1 MERCGRALFRA
12 ALCLLPAALR
22 LRVGRALLEV
32 FEARQRAA
40 LGSGVRVILL
50 LWARELA
57 GVVRMAWGARRRDE
71 WSMRADL
78 VLDRSPGFKRRA
90 VGSRRTREP
99 AWDVLLQDVRFG
111 LRSASRRP
119 APYLLALTTC
129 ALGIGSSVAMFSVV
143 DVVLLRPLPYPD
155 AARVMT
161 LYPTLPA
168 WRGHP
173 SLDAGWNR
181 ANFSHPEF
189 FEWLERQTS
198 FVQADLLGR
207 QASTLFGEEGAQRI
221 TLGLATNGL
230 FGTLGASLILGRSF
244 SEEDARPSAPAVALI
259 SHALWQSRFGGSHDV
274 IGREL
279 RLEGGQRTIVGVL
292 PAHFQLKDYNTPIW
306 IPISAVPDESER
318 GNHSFV
324 VIARLRTGVTAAR
337 AQEESEAILRGI
349 SEKHTDPPLVHGA
362 NVVPRLR
369 DDTRLVWT
377 PLMILLAASWV
388 LLAVACVN
396 VAALLLGIG
405 IDREQE
411 LVVRGA
417 LGANRGRLVRQLIT
431 ESVLLALAAGAAGV
445 SLANLLTRAIVRLA
459 PAAVPRIDQ
468 VHVDTRILAF
478 ALVSSCLVGVA
489 FGLVPA
495 ISLTGSDLA
504 RRLRGARIAA
514 ARTRLHGGL
523 VVLQL
528 AMATLL
534 LSGAGMLTRTLLEL
548 DAVDPG
554 FDPRGVLTVQVAPPY
569 DRFRHGDAFDGATFD
584 QYFDAMAI
592 ALSAI
597 PDVRAVGITS
607 APPFSGSRGNNDIE
621 VEGYTPAPGEIV
633 LAERYAVSANYMDL
647 MRMRI
652 VEGRGFS
659 AADDRP
665 GAAKVVVVN
674 ESLTRRYFPGRS
686 AVGRWLGIW
695 GGDYAIVGVVA
706 DVRDRSLEGDD
717 LARFYM
723 PRLERGGQG
732 GHFVL
737 RVSAA
742 DPASLADDVRA
753 SILAYD
759 PNVAIT
765 SIMPMTQRIHDSL
778 IEQRFRMRLM
788 LFFATLAACFA
799 VLGIYGVTSRTVAS
813 RTREIVIRVAL
824 GARRSS
830 VMAVVIRQG
839 VWLAACGVAIG
850 LIAAAAVSRLAASFF
865 YGTGE
870 LDPFTLIL
878 MGALLTA
885 LAGLASFAPSL
896 RAASVDP
903 VVALR
908 SD

>member
-1 MERCGRALFRA
+1 FAVRA
-12 ALCLLPAALR
+12 AA
-22 LRVGRALLEV
+22 
-32 FEARQRAA
+32 
-40 LGSGVRVILL
+40 
-50 LWARELA
+50 
-57 GVVRMAWGARRRDE
+57 
-71 WSMRADL
+71 
-78 VLDRSPGFKRRA
+78 
-90 VGSRRTREP
+90 
-99 AWDVLLQDVRFG
+99 
-111 LRSASRRP
+111 RRP
-119 APYLLALTTC
+119 APYLLALITC

-161 LYPTLPA
+161 LYPTIPA

-173 SLDAGWNR
+173 SLDASWNR
-181 ANFSHPEF
+181 ANLSHPEF
-189 FEWLERQTS
+189 FEWQERQTS
-198 FVQADLLGR
+198 FGQADLLGR
-207 QASTLFGEEGAQRI
+207 QASTLFGEEGAQRL
-221 TLGLATNGL
+221 TLGVATNGL
-230 FGTLGASLILGRSF
+230 FATLGVLPILGRSF
-244 SEEDARPSAPAVALI
+244 SEEDARPGAPAVALI
-259 SHALWQSRFGGSHDV
+259 SHAFWQSRFGGSQGV

-279 RLEGGQRTIVGVL
+279 RMEGGQRTIVGVL
-292 PAHFQLKDYNTPIW
+292 PAHFQLKDYNAPIWTPIS
-306 IPISAVPDESER
+306 IVPDEGER

-337 AQEESEAILRGI
+337 AQEESEAILRGL

-362 NVVPRLR
+362 NVVPRLS
-369 DDTRLVWT
+369 DDTRLVRT
-377 PLMILLAASWV
+377 PLLILLAASWL

-417 LGANRGRLVRQLIT
+417 IGAGRGRLIRQLVT
-431 ESVLLALAAGAAGV
+431 ESVLLALTAGAAGV
-445 SLANLLTRAIVRLA
+445 SLAILLTKAIVRLA

-468 VHVDTRILAF
+468 VQIDTRVLAF
-478 ALVSSCLVGVA
+478 ALVSSGLVGVA

-495 ISLTGSDLA
+495 LSLTGDDLA

-528 AMATLL
+528 AMATMLL
-534 LSGAGMLTRTLLEL
+534 VGAGMLTRTLMKL
-548 DAVDPG
+548 DTVDPG
-554 FDPRGVLTVQVAPPY
+554 FDPRGILTVRVAPPY
-569 DRFRHGDAFDGATFD
+569 DQFRHGEAFDGARFD
-584 QYFDAMAI
+584 QYFDAMTR

-597 PDVRAVGITS
+597 PGVQAVGLTS
-607 APPFSGSRGNNDIE
+607 APPFSGGRGNNDIE
-621 VEGYTPAPGEIV
+621 LEGYTPAPGEIV
-633 LAERYAVSANYMDL
+633 LGERYTVSANYMDV

-652 VEGRGFS
+652 VEGRAFT

-665 GAAKVVVVN
+665 AAAKVTVVT
-674 ESLTRRYFPGRS
+674 EHLAQQYFPGRS
-686 AVGRWLGIW
+686 AVGRWLRFW
-695 GGDYAIVGVVA
+695 GGTYTIVGVVA
-706 DVRDRSLEGDD
+706 DVRDRSLEGDE
-717 LARFYM
+717 LARYYM
-723 PRLERGGQG
+723 TRLERGGQG

-737 RVSAA
+737 RVSTP

-753 SILAYD
+753 SLLAHD
-759 PNVAIT
+759 PDVAIT
-765 SIMPMTQRIHDSL
+765 AIAPLTQRIHDSL

-788 LFFATLAACFA
+788 LFFATLAGGFA
-799 VLGIYGVTSRTVAS
+799 VLGIYRVTSRTVAS
-813 RTREIVIRVAL
+813 RTREIGIRVAL

-839 VWLAACGVAIG
+839 VRLATLGVLIGLLAAVAVGRI
-850 LIAAAAVSRLAASFF
+850 AASFF
-865 YGTGE
+865 YGTEG
-870 LDPFTLIL
+870 LDPLTLVL

-896 RAASVDP
+896 RAASIDP

>member
-1 MERCGRALFRA
+1 M
-12 ALCLLPAALR
+12 LL
-22 LRVGRALLEV
+22 V
-32 FEARQRAA
+32 
-40 LGSGVRVILL
+40 
-50 LWARELA
+50 WASELA
-57 GVVRMAWGARRRDE
+57 GVVRMAWGARRRDD

-78 VLDRSPGFKRRA
+78 VLDRCPTFTRRG
-90 VGSRRTREP
+90 VGSRRAPEP
-99 AWDVLLQDVRFG
+99 TLDLLLQDLRFA
-111 LRSASRRP
+111 LRAAARRP
-119 APYLLALTTC
+119 APYLLALVTC

-155 AARVMT
+155 AARVVT
-161 LYPTLPA
+161 LYPTIPA

-173 SLDAGWNR
+173 SLDASWDR
-181 ANFSHPEF
+181 ANFSHPEYF
-189 FEWLERQTS
+189 DWLERQTS
-198 FVQADLLGR
+198 FVQADLVGR

-221 TLGLATNGL
+221 TIGRATRGL
-230 FGTLGASLILGRSF
+230 FGTLGAPPFLGRAF
-244 SEEDARPSAPAVALI
+244 SEEDVRPGAPAVALI
-259 SHALWQSRFGGSHDV
+259 SHALWQSRFGGSQDV
-274 IGREL
+274 IGQAL
-279 RLEGGQRTIVGVL
+279 RLEGGRRTIVGVL
-292 PAHFQLKDYNTPIW
+292 PPHFQLKDYNTPIW

-318 GNHSFV
+318 QNHSFV
-324 VIARLRTGVTAAR
+324 VIARLRPGVEAER

-349 SEKHTDPPLVHGA
+349 SEKHADRPLVHGA

-417 LGANRGRLVRQLIT
+417 LGADRGRLVRQLVT
-431 ESVLLALAAGAAGV
+431 ESLLLALAAGAAGV
-445 SLANLLTRAIVRLA
+445 SLAILLTRAIVRLA

-468 VHVDTRILAF
+468 VHIDTRVLAF

-495 ISLTGSDLA
+495 ISLTGNDLA
-504 RRLRGARIAA
+504 RRLRGARIAS
-514 ARTRLHGGL
+514 ARARLHGAL

-534 LSGAGMLTRTLLEL
+534 LSGAGILTRTLLEL

-554 FDPRGVLTVQVAPPY
+554 FEPRGVLTVQVAPPY
-569 DRFRHGDAFDGATFD
+569 DQFRHGDAFDGARFD
-584 QYFDAMAI
+584 QYFDAMAT

-597 PDVRAVGITS
+597 PGVQAVGVTS
-607 APPFSGSRGNNDIE
+607 TPPFSGSRANNDIE
-621 VEGYTPAPGEIV
+621 VEGYTAAPGEIV
-633 LAERYAVSANYMDL
+633 LAERYTVSANYMDL

-659 AADDRP
+659 LADDRP
-665 GAAKVVVVN
+665 GAAKVTIVT
-674 ESLTRRYFPGRS
+674 ERLAQRYFPGRS
-686 AVGRWLGIW
+686 AVGRWLRFW
-695 GGDYAIVGVVA
+695 GGTYTIVGVVG

-717 LARFYM
+717 YARYFM
-723 PRLERGGQG
+723 PRLELGGQG

-737 RVSAA
+737 RVSTP
-742 DPASLADDVRA
+742 DPASLADDIRA
-753 SILAYD
+753 SILAHD
-759 PNVAIT
+759 PDVAIT
-765 SIMPMTQRIHDSL
+765 SIAPMTQRIDDSL
-778 IEQRFRMRLM
+778 VDQRFRMRLM
-788 LFFATLAACFA
+788 LFFATLAGCFA

-813 RTREIVIRVAL
+813 RTREIGIRVAL

-839 VWLAACGVAIG
+839 VWLATCGVAIG
-850 LIAAAAVSRLAASFF
+850 LLSAVAVSRLAASFF
-865 YGTGE
+865 YRTGE
-870 LDPFTLIL
+870 LHPFTLMI

-885 LAGLASFAPSL
+885 MAGLASFAPSL